1 MSSIWA
7 KQTIRKHSRSIFV
20 FIIFLLMP
28 LVYSC
33 DASRPKSYITPRV
46 IFNKTSAEMGTPVEV
61 TYSFDT
67 SDDFPG
73 LKKDLTVFVHFLDP
87 SKRIRFV
94 DDHNPTIRTN
104 QWGPEQNYSYT
115 RTYFLPENIPAGK
128 YIVELGM
135 YTPSGKGERFVLNAK
150 QLSERSYEVGNINI
164 EKPSTGAEGQLISG
178 WYDLEREPNNDWYH
192 WRWIGKTAI
201 AKLPNP
207 RANSILYLKA
217 ESEPQRF
224 QSEQNISIY
233 VNGNQLDRFSVESA
247 EPFVQKYKIDA
258 ASLGTNNSVEVKLE
272 VDQTFVPSA
281 NDQREL
287 GLRVYC
293 LYLGNEQELTTKGT
307 K

>member
-7 KQTIRKHSRSIFV
+7 KQTIKKHSQSFSV
-20 FIIFLLMP
+20 FILLLLLPFLF
-28 LVYSC
+28 SC

-46 IFNKTSAEMGTPVEV
+46 TFNKPSAEMGTPVEV

-87 SKRIRFV
+87 SKEQRIRFV
-94 DDHNPTIRTN
+94 DDHNPPIRTN
-104 QWGPEQNYSYT
+104 QWGPGRNYSYT
-115 RTYFLPENIPAGK
+115 RTYFLPENIPDGK

-135 YTPSGKGERFVLNAK
+135 YTPIGKGERFVLNAK
-150 QLSERSYEVGNINI
+150 HLSERSYEVGNIYI
-164 EKPSTGAEGQLISG
+164 EKPSTNSQPQLVSG

-201 AKLPNP
+201 AKLPNTH
-207 RANSILYLKA
+207 ANSILYLKA
-217 ESEPQRF
+217 EGEPQRF
-224 QSEQNISIY
+224 ANEQKVTIY
-233 VNGNQLDRFSVESA
+233 VNDHQLDWFSVETA
-247 EPFVQKYKIDA
+247 EPFVQKYEIDA
-258 ASLGTNNSVEVKLE
+258 ESLGTNSTVEVKLE

-281 NDQREL
+281 SDKREL

-293 LYLGNEQELTTKGT
+293 LYLGKI
-307 K
+307 

>member
-7 KQTIRKHSRSIFV
+7 KQTIRKQLQSLSV
-20 FIIFLLMP
+20 FIIFLLLP
-28 LVYSC
+28 FVFSC

-46 IFNKTSAEMGTPVEV
+46 IFNKATAEMGTPVEV

-87 SKRIRFV
+87 SGRIRFV
-94 DDHNPTIRTN
+94 DDHNPPIRTN
-104 QWGPEQNYSYT
+104 QWGSGRNYSYT
-115 RTYFLPENIPAGK
+115 RSYFIPENIPAGK

-135 YTPSGKGERFVLNAK
+135 YTPMGKGERFVLNAK

-164 EKPSTGAEGQLISG
+164 EKPSTDAEGQLISG

-192 WRWIGKTAI
+192 WRWIGRTAI

-207 RANSILYLKA
+207 HADSILYLKA
-217 ESEPQRF
+217 EGEPQRF
-224 QSEQNISIY
+224 PNEQNVAVY
-233 VNGNQLDRFSVESA
+233 VNGSKLDSFSIETA
-247 EPFVQKYKIDA
+247 EPFVKKYEIDSL
-258 ASLGTNNSVEVKLE
+258 SLGTNSPVEVKLE

-281 NDQREL
+281 DDKREL
-287 GLRVYC
+287 GLRVYS
-293 LYLGNEQELTTKGT
+293 LYLGASGGWTCLPTK
-307 K
+307 

>member
-7 KQTIRKHSRSIFV
+7 KQTIRKQSQSV
-20 FIIFLLMP
+20 SAFIIFLL
-28 LVYSC
+28 LLFVFSC

-46 IFNKTSAEMGTPVEV
+46 IFNKASAQMGTPIEV

-87 SKRIRFV
+87 SGKIRFV
-94 DDHNPTIRTN
+94 DDHNPPIRTN
-104 QWGPEQNYSYT
+104 QWGPARHYSYT
-115 RTYFLPENIPAGK
+115 RTYFVPENIPAGK

-135 YTPSGKGERFVLNAK
+135 YTPIGKGERFVLNAK
-150 QLSERSYEVGNINI
+150 QLSERSYDVGNIQI
-164 EKPSTGAEGQLISG
+164 EKPSANPEGELVSG
-178 WYDLEREPNNDWYH
+178 WFDLERETNNDWYH

-207 RANSILYLKA
+207 HANSLLYLRA
-217 ESEPQRF
+217 EGEPQRF
-224 QSEQNISIY
+224 PNEQNVSVY
-233 VNGNQLDRFSVESA
+233 VNGTELDRFSVETA

-258 ASLGTNNSVEVKLE
+258 ESLGTNSAVEVKLE

-281 NDQREL
+281 DDKREL

-293 LYLGNEQELTTKGT
+293 LFLGRN
-307 K
+307 

>member
-7 KQTIRKHSRSIFV
+7 KQTIRKNSQSILIFILFLLPFV
-20 FIIFLLMP
+20 F
-28 LVYSC
+28 SC

-46 IFNKTSAEMGTPVEV
+46 IFNKANAEMGTPVEV

-73 LKKDLTVFVHFLDP
+73 LKKDLTVFVHFLDLN
-87 SKRIRFV
+87 KKIRFV
-94 DDHNPTIRTN
+94 DDHNPPIRTN
-104 QWGPEQNYSYT
+104 QWGPGRNYSYT
-115 RTYFLPENIPAGK
+115 RTYFLPENIPDGK

-135 YTPSGKGERFVLNAK
+135 YTPMGKGERFVLNAK
-150 QLSERSYEVGNINI
+150 QLSERSYEVGNIHI
-164 EKPSTGAEGQLISG
+164 DKPSMNSEPQLISG
-178 WYDLEREPNNDWYH
+178 WYDLEREPNNNWYH

-207 RANSILYLKA
+207 HANSVLYLKA

-224 QSEQNISIY
+224 QNPQNVTVY

-247 EPFVQKYKIDA
+247 EPFVQKYKIDSA
-258 ASLGTNNSVEVKLE
+258 ALGRNSTVDVKLE

-281 NDQREL
+281 DDKREL
-287 GLRVYC
+287 GLRIYC
-293 LYLGNEQELTTKGT
+293 LYLGKEKD
-307 K
+307 